1 MMSKLINPF
10 NRTIQI
16 INYLYRGI
24 GATEMKSK
32 DKDQDKG
39 ERKWRNWLLQ
49 LTIKTARRSIRMN
62 EKFIVS
68 ESTNNTLS
76 IRLCYKCKT
85 GVGYIFRECVL
96 SRYEVICYISSILET
111 SFYKAKI
118 SDQKTIQ
125 VFDYHSNINNGYLN
139 SKYFKFGRIHCN
151 TVCCQDVL
159 YKFESH
165 CILKCN
171 LRHLN

>member
-49 LTIKTARRSIRMN
+49 LTIVILM
-62 EKFIVS
+62 
-68 ESTNNTLS
+68 
-76 IRLCYKCKT
+76 
-85 GVGYIFRECVL
+85 ECVL